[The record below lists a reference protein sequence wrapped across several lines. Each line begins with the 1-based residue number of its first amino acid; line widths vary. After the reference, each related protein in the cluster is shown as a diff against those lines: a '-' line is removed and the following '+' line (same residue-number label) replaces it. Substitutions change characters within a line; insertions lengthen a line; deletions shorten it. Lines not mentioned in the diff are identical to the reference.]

1 MNEEPKKKGDVFG
14 NEPIFSIMTLSCGNI
29 TCFPFRGYE
38 ERKLYTLL
46 NKSYQ
51 KTDPLEFARCLI
63 AVVCYPSDKLLNG
76 KNRPTSED
84 LLTIQDTEKLS
95 IEEVES
101 FCKLYIEYEDYL
113 YRKLVEKEGKGS
125 GGKVISYELG
135 EVEFP
140 KDDKEDYTT
149 YLHRLMVNKESKLTE
164 QAKKLYDQVKGLWD
178 SSGFSAKTL
187 DSIKTMFEMGKSLKD
202 SLKHLEGT
210 ADIKALSMNQGFPH
224 YTEIPRLPSDFAIG
238 KTITSKIDELIVLSE
253 KTSAFIV
260 ESTETQATIARELK
274 HSSDKATRLSRYALI
289 LSIVIIVL
297 TALSICLPVL
307 LQRPDKEVSIK
318 HAIKIE
324 DKLDSLISISRTS
337 TSSSD
342 SILMELRRLQ
352 SSDRTSRTRDRIVE
366 KR

>member
-1 MNEEPKKKGDVFG
+1 
-14 NEPIFSIMTLSCGNI
+14 
-29 TCFPFRGYE
+29 
-38 ERKLYTLL
+38 
-46 NKSYQ
+46 
-51 KTDPLEFARCLI
+51 
-63 AVVCYPSDKLLNG
+63 
-76 KNRPTSED
+76 
-84 LLTIQDTEKLS
+84 
-95 IEEVES
+95 
-101 FCKLYIEYEDYL
+101 
-113 YRKLVEKEGKGS
+113 
-125 GGKVISYELG
+125 
-135 EVEFP
+135 
-140 KDDKEDYTT
+140 
-149 YLHRLMVNKESKLTE
+149 
-164 QAKKLYDQVKGLWD
+164 
-178 SSGFSAKTL
+178 
-187 DSIKTMFEMGKSLKD
+187 
-202 SLKHLEGT
+202 
-210 ADIKALSMNQGFPH
+210 
-224 YTEIPRLPSDFAIG
+224 LPSDFAIG